1 VSLVIIFPVLKST
14 KNMHMSLK
22 ICNLNIITI
31 GLVVL
36 LLGLILESLQIV
48 GEDWLLVLSRAMQV
62 I

>member
-1 VSLVIIFPVLKST
+1 
-14 KNMHMSLK
+14 MHMSLK

>member
-1 VSLVIIFPVLKST
+1 
-14 KNMHMSLK
+14 MSLK